1 MPNVADKPR
10 YVLLCIQNN
19 SSIKQKTTTFRE
31 EKKQFLPGQWHSD
44 KIAQTF
50 FLLAMVLKADLELII
65 L

>member
-31 EKKQFLPGQWHSD
+31 EKKTVFTWTVTLRQDSSD
-44 KIAQTF
+44 I
-50 FLLAMVLKADLELII
+50 LLTCDGVKGGP
-65 L
+65 